1 MLPRVLEPEVMDTEE
16 EAVSYDHMDHSEVNR
31 SFIDRFVALGARGR
45 VLDVGTGPAHIPL
58 ELVRRGP
65 GRSVVAID
73 AAHHMLAIGREHVA
87 RDGFA
92 RRVRLVLTDAKRLPF
107 PDRSFD
113 AVMSNSI
120 VHHLPDPLPAFREI
134 ARVLRPGGALLLRDL
149 HRPDDVREL
158 DRLVALHAAG
168 ADARQRALFRDSL
181 HAAFTTAELIE
192 LLARAGLRDLAVSKS
207 SDRHW
212 TAERPARLTA

>member
-31 SFIDRFVALGARGR
+31 AFIDRFIALGARGD

-58 ELVRRGP
+58 ELVSRGP
-65 GRSVVAID
+65 GRDVVAID
-73 AAHHMLAIGREHVA
+73 AALHMLSIGKQHVERA
-87 RDGFA
+87 GRG

-107 PDRSFD
+107 PDRAFD

-120 VHHLPDPLPAFREI
+120 MHHLPDPLPALKEI

-149 HRPDDVREL
+149 HRPEDVKDL
-158 DRLVALHAAG
+158 DRLVALHAAD
-168 ADARQRALFRDSL
+168 ADPRQRALFRDSL
-181 HAAFTTAELIE
+181 HASFTTGEIE
-192 LLARAGLRDLAVSKS
+192 SLLRRAGLAELKIYKS

-212 TAERPARLTA
+212 TAEREAKLSA